1 MTNTLDD
8 IKTATAI
15 INQIADE
22 RARLVD
28 EFIGECIE
36 RGVCEACVD
45 ELAFT
50 INETDNYCSFI
61 RREDKCIYVINK
73 SILSK
78 FDRLLYNSVKHVE

>member
-1 MTNTLDD
+1 MANYLDD
-8 IKTATAI
+8 IKSATVM
-15 INQIADE
+15 INTIANE

-50 INETDNYCSFI
+50 INETDNYCTFV
-61 RREDKCIYVINK
+61 RREDKCIYVINND
-73 SILSK
+73 ILHK
-78 FDRLLYNSVKHVE
+78 FNKRLYNEVIHG